1 MSNLKK
7 LVTRL
12 RDYYQDFLGYQL
24 ASFEEPNI
32 SKIGEHADPHNLTQL
47 LQLVLGCAVQCANK
61 KGTGNLIVFWELF

>member
-1 MSNLKK
+1 
-7 LVTRL
+7 
-12 RDYYQDFLGYQL
+12 LGYQL

-61 KGTGNLIVFWELF
+61 KGMKSNQSFFLNISCTDFVW